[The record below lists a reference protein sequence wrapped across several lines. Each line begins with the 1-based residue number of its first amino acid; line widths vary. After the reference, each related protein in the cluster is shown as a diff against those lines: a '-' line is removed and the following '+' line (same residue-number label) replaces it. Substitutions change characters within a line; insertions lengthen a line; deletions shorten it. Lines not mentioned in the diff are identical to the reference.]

1 MKRKLINRFIPF
13 ILILVFAACSFGCAT
28 QIYYWGN
35 YEDQLYSYLNG
46 ESKEAQIQNLV
57 DVTGKIKAGNKKT
70 PPGLYAHL
78 GMLYSEIG
86 NDGEAIACFETEK
99 SLFPEAAAYMNFLLK
114 RYGR

>member
-1 MKRKLINRFIPF
+1 MKRKFFNRFMPF
-13 ILILVFAACSFGCAT
+13 ILILVFAAYFSGCASN
-28 QIYYWGN
+28 IYYWGN

-57 DVTGKIKAGNKKT
+57 DVTGKIKSDNKKI

-86 NDGEAIACFETEK
+86 NDGEAIACFEAEK
-99 SLFPEAAAYMNFLLK
+99 SLFPEAAVYMDFLLSK
-114 RYGR
+114 YGR